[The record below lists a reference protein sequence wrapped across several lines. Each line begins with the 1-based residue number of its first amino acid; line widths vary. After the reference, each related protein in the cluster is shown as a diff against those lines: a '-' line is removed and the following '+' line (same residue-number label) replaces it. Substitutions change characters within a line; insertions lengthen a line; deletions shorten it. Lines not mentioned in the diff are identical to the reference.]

1 MKAEELKNYP
11 DGVCLGYSTLE
22 YLYKN
27 KPELLDS
34 YTVKF
39 MPDCDF
45 MIQPKVVYPFLYVCD
60 DKIRCRIKI
69 KSKQGFENFGIV
81 WRMNKNGETN
91 NVSYVAKL
99 NTLPLD
105 YDIDS
110 LYEVK
115 NESFILPDQL
125 D

>member
-1 MKAEELKNYP
+1 MTYEELKNYP

-27 KPELLDS
+27 KLELLDS

-39 MPDCDF
+39 MTDCDL
-45 MIQPKVVYPFLYVCD
+45 IKVLLPKVVFPFLYVCK
-60 DKIRCRIKI
+60 DKICCRIKI
-69 KSKQGFENFGIV
+69 EGKNGFENVGIV
-81 WRMNKNGETN
+81 WRLNKNWETSH
-91 NVSYVAKL
+91 VGYVAKL
-99 NTLPLD
+99 NVLPID

-115 NESFILPDQL
+115 NESFILPD
-125 D
+125 